1 MIQFPLPRGNSRD
14 KSSPSGPGGGGI
26 VWSGPVPVVGGEENK
41 NYLLFDFGLWFFK
54 VRVISHAVY
63 MIAAGMDYV
72 FVRKNEVIF
81 RRVVG
86 EELIPKI
93 IVCI

>member
-1 MIQFPLPRGNSRD
+1 M
-14 KSSPSGPGGGGI
+14 
-26 VWSGPVPVVGGEENK
+26 VEGGESK
-41 NYLLFDFGLWFFK
+41 NYLLFDFGLRFFK

-72 FVRKNEVIF
+72 FVRKNQGIF

-93 IVCI
+93 IVCT

>member
-1 MIQFPLPRGNSRD
+1 MIQFLLPGGNPRD
-14 KSSPSGPGGGGI
+14 KSSSSGPGGGGI
-26 VWSGPVPVVGGEENK
+26 FWSDPVPGLGGGENK

-72 FVRKNEVIF
+72 FVRKNEGIF

-86 EELIPKI
+86 EELLPKI